1 MPDPRQGCAARE
13 IRGDGSSDLSHV
25 RGQEAAKRALEI
37 AAAGGHSI
45 LFIGPPGAGK
55 TFLGRCL
62 LSILPPLAPAESDEV
77 AQIYR
82 LAGLEAP
89 EARPVRIPRS
99 EIRAAGVVGNAA
111 RRRPGEA
118 SLAHRGVLFLDEL
131 TAFGRG
137 TLEAVRRCLDDCE
150 LRADGA
156 PPLPCRFQLLATMS
170 PCPCG
175 YDGCA
180 GEPCRCP
187 ARAVGQHRAQ
197 VPGTLLDRI
206 HLHVE
211 VPAVTSSEL
220 LAIPGEASSTMAE
233 RVATARALQT
243 EHLGEGGT
251 NAIMSPAEIRRHCV
265 LDAAGRAVFVPAWH
279 VFQLSARAVDTA
291 LQVARTITDLA
302 GGGAIRPVAIAE
314 AVQYSSR
321 RVLWG
326 QGDKPPAVEPL
337 PARARA
343 SRAHRPT
350 VPRQTE
356 SA

>member
-1 MPDPRQGCAARE
+1 VPDLGQRSAARE
-13 IRGDGSSDLSHV
+13 IGDDDSPDLSHV

-55 TFLGRCL
+55 TLLGRCL
-62 LSILPPLAPAESDEV
+62 PDLLPLPAPAEAEEV
-77 AQIYR
+77 ARIYR
-82 LAGLEAP
+82 LAGLVAP

-99 EIRAAGVVGNAA
+99 EMRAAAMVGNAA

-137 TLEAVRRCLDDCE
+137 ALEAVRRCLDDGE
-150 LRADGA
+150 IHADGA
-156 PPLPCRFQLLATMS
+156 PPLPCRLQILATMS

-175 YDGCA
+175 YYGCY
-180 GEPCRCP
+180 GESCRCP
-187 ARAVGQHRAQ
+187 AGAVGQHRAQ

-206 HLHVE
+206 PLHVE
-211 VPAVTSSEL
+211 VPAVTPSEL
-220 LAIPGEASSTMAE
+220 LSVAGEASSTVAE
-233 RVATARALQT
+233 RVAAARALQT
-243 EHLGEGGT
+243 ERLGEGGT
-251 NAIMSPAEIRRHCV
+251 NAIMSPAEIRRHCA
-265 LDAAGRAVFVPAWH
+265 LAAAGLAVFVPAWH
-279 VFQLSARAVDTA
+279 VFQFSARAIDTA

-337 PARARA
+337 PSVRRHRGRAQA
-343 SRAHRPT
+343 
-350 VPRQTE
+350 VGDGLK
-356 SA
+356 